1 MNKESVIY
9 VLSVKFSL
17 RVIEM
22 GRYLLEKYA
31 RDKILP
37 ILVHQ
42 VVRCGTS
49 IGANVSESLA
59 AQSTADHV
67 SKLKIS
73 LKEGDETR
81 YWLELLNK
89 AGYLNDTEYQSI
101 DNDNSILNGTLV
113 NMMNKTLNKE

>member
-1 MNKESVIY
+1 MNKNSVIY
-9 VLSVKFSL
+9 KLSVKFSL
-17 RVIEM
+17 RIIEM
-22 GRYLLEKYA
+22 GRYLMEKHE

-37 ILVHQ
+37 ILVRQ

-49 IGANVSESLA
+49 IGANISESLA
-59 AQSTADHV
+59 AQSTPDHV

-89 AGYLNDTEYQSI
+89 AGYLTDAEYQSI

-113 NMMNKTLNKE
+113 NMINKNLKK